1 METENMISNSRAKLE
16 KKHLDMIAA
25 NNLKVSGAGFQGDTN
40 VLTLITQD
48 SDVSLPLMRK
58 EDAAMAIL
66 DKILQLTR

>member
-1 METENMISNSRAKLE
+1 MISNSRAKLE